1 MDCPLPEAVQI
12 GDEVKDESV
21 DGAVL
26 LVGDAEGGDL
36 VAIVSDSGGGWHVEV
51 MLSHVVVAQVPR
63 PKVLKGKSYDPA
75 WNLTFGGS
83 DAHELKPKHLQ
94 SDN

>member
-1 MDCPLPEAVQI
+1 MDCPLPEAVQV

-36 VAIVSDSGGGWHVEV
+36 VAVVGHGGGGWHVEV
-51 MLSHVVVAQVPR
+51 MLPHVVVAQVPR
-63 PKVLKGKSYDPA
+63 PKVLQSQFYDPD
-75 WNLTFGGS
+75 GS
-83 DAHELKPKHLQ
+83 LEFYLRCIPCLPI
-94 SDN
+94 